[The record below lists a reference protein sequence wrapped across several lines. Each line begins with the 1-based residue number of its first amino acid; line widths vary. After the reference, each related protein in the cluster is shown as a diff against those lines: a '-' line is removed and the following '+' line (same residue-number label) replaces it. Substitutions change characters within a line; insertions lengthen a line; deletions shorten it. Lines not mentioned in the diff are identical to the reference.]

1 MFCMWFAS
9 TLGPVPSNVTVIPA
23 GCQSLRVTWTPQP
36 TTPPLTLIQYQLGYR
51 LQGSGSDM
59 YQISPH
65 GNSYTITGLAPAT
78 SYSVTVVAQTQLG
91 YGDYCCMAEAS
102 TENGKTLSDTRCNVH

>member
-1 MFCMWFAS
+1 MFCMWFVSA
-9 TLGPVPSNVTVIPA
+9 LGPVPSDVTVFPA

-36 TTPPLTLIQYQLGYR
+36 ATPPLTLIHYRVCYR
-51 LQGSGSDM
+51 LQGGSDM
-59 YQISPH
+59 YQFSSP

-91 YGDYCCMAEAS
+91 YGNYCCLAVAS
-102 TENGKTLSDTRCNVH
+102 TENGKTLSDTRCNAH

>member
-9 TLGPVPSNVTVIPA
+9 ALGPVPSAVTVSPA

-36 TTPPLTLIQYQLGYR
+36 TTHPLTLIHYQVGYR
-51 LQGSGSDM
+51 LQGGSDE
-59 YQISPH
+59 YQVSPP
-65 GNSYTITGLAPAT
+65 GNSSTITGLAPAT

-91 YGDYCCMAEAS
+91 YGDYCCLEVAS
-102 TENGKTLSDTRCNVH
+102 TENGKTLSDTRCNAH